1 MEHVKRIVRLEQK
14 NKYEGNCYMYLD
26 MVRIGE
32 KVMESCWYSLCLQKQ
47 KKKRKKKEKRY
58 KSKFTLWKEKKWKVE
73 KKNEKPKKYIM
84 K

>member
-32 KVMESCWYSLCLQKQ
+32 KVMESCWYSLCVDKNKR
-47 KKKRKKKEKRY
+47 KKKRKKRDTKVNLHWEKRR
-58 KSKFTLWKEKKWKVE
+58 
-73 KKNEKPKKYIM
+73 NEKLKRRM
-84 K
+84 KNQRST

>member
-32 KVMESCWYSLCLQKQ
+32 KVMECCWYSLCVYKN
-47 KKKRKKKEKRY
+47 KRKRKEKEKKREEMKWNEM
-58 KSKFTLWKEKKWKVE
+58 KWKVE